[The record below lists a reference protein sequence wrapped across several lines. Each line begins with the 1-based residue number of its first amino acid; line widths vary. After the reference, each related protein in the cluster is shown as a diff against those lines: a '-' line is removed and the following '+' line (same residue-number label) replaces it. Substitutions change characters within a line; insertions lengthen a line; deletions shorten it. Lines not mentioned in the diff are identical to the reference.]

1 MVGMMTTG
9 MRADQPAPTTDLCTA
24 SMHCELQLPT
34 AISQKPVDPARK
46 PAHGKSQSPGIRG
59 FAHLQ
64 RCFCDKPFKTGTPP
78 AIARSLP
85 SFGDLGTGRPG
96 IPLFYTGLIE
106 PTVLGALI
114 QAGQGFPSLHPGPC
128 AEREPSRFGDL
139 GTGRPGIPSFI
150 APGDGSPAASGHR
163 LRCRPTPLATNAPP
177 PASATSPC
185 HSTAPANS
193 RPCR

>member
-1 MVGMMTTG
+1 MLLK
-9 MRADQPAPTTDLCTA
+9 PCAPLQCTA
-24 SMHCELQLPT
+24 NRNRSGATRPNPSDRFEKTSPHK
-34 AISQKPVDPARK
+34 AK
-46 PAHGKSQSPGIRG
+46 SPGIRG
-59 FAHLQ
+59 FQHHQQL
-64 RCFCDKPFKTGTPP
+64 FCDKPFKTGTPP

-96 IPLFYTGLIE
+96 IPHFIRAHRAHRFGGLDTGRSR
-106 PTVLGALI
+106 
-114 QAGQGFPSLHPGPC
+114 FPFFTPGPC
-128 AEREPSRFGDL
+128 AKREPSRFGDL

-163 LRCRPTPLATNAPP
+163 LRCRPTPLATDAPP
-177 PASATSPC
+177 PASATNPC